1 MQEETKPSVSRRGL
15 LRRATTVAAGV
26 GVAGAATAAIGTPA
40 SAADGANVV
49 IGSAANQGNSKT
61 TLTGGGSGVPA
72 LRLANNVDNAPSL
85 ELAPIDRAT
94 TIDPASLPAGT
105 TFVDDYGNVNVVG
118 QELQTGPKFRTLSY
132 SPAWGTMV
140 IPVAPFRIADSR
152 GTHTSGYNNSTGYGR
167 AYVLEGNER
176 FGANGV
182 VLPRYNAGQSDLTV
196 NFAPFLNVPT
206 SGFVAVQ
213 ANITVTGHQ
222 ADGWLAAYS
231 GTFTGTSSL
240 NFSPAV
246 SAVANFTQTALSPQL
261 TLTIRLN
268 QPAVVIVDVVGFVM
282 SDPFA
287 YGINPAG
294 HPGNVFTPGG
304 GGAPNGAAGAR
315 AAVEGS
321 SNGGPATPRM

>member
-61 TLTGGGSGVPA
+61 TLTGGSATAPA

-85 ELAPIDRAT
+85 ELAPVDRT
-94 TIDPASLPAGT
+94 TAVDASSLPAGT

-118 QELQTGPKFRTLSY
+118 QVNQSSTKFRTLSY

-152 GTHTSGYNNSTGYGR
+152 GTHTNGTYNGSTGYGR
-167 AYVLEGNER
+167 SYVLEGNDR

-182 VLPRYNAGQSDLTV
+182 VLPRYNAGQADLTV

-268 QPAVVIVDVVGFVM
+268 QTAVVIVDVVGFVM
-282 SDPFA
+282 SDPYA

-304 GGAPNGAAGAR
+304 GSAPNGAAGAR
-315 AAVEGS
+315 AAAES
-321 SNGGPATPRM
+321 EQGPVVPRM